1 MKKTILILALAA
13 LLTGCTSSPSPVS
26 SVPET
31 TLLQE
36 SFPAEESTAVPVPET
51 AAETAPAE
59 TAAETLPLTYS
70 AYQVVYN
77 IMTEG
82 GEESA
87 VFQGIDPNGS
97 LVWTYETGS
106 YPMAQLSR
114 ITPLASF
121 QDVYYLVEGGKV
133 VALDIATGEIRFENP
148 EFMGCPAPD
157 AFLIDEYG
165 YLCLS
170 GYDGPDFFL
179 MDPQGHT
186 VARGLPEDTPYCMPY
201 EITREENRIVIHMES
216 DGQGNSGDFPVYV
229 PIDWVP
235 QAMG

>member
-1 MKKTILILALAA
+1 MKKAILILALAA
-13 LLTGCTSSPSPVS
+13 LLAGCASSPAPAASI
-26 SVPET
+26 PET
-31 TLLQE
+31 TVLE
-36 SFPAEESTAVPVPET
+36 TSTAETESTAAEIPET
-51 AAETAPAE
+51 
-59 TAAETLPLTYS
+59 TAASVPLETLEQTLPLTYT

-157 AFLIDEYG
+157 AFFIDEYG
-165 YLCLS
+165 YLCLA

-186 VARGLPEDTPYCMPY
+186 LRRGLPEDTPYCMPY
-201 EITREENRIVIHMES
+201 EITREEDQIVIHMES

-229 PIDWVP
+229 PMDWIP